1 MAEGEFEVV
10 PIPQVSLAPDQLSR
24 QFLVCNVC
32 NDNYNE
38 DGKHAR
44 LLPCLHALCFECLNK
59 TKVDNQLQ
67 CPIPTCK
74 VTHQLG
80 DLDKTCPRDNTRR
93 DLMDFVKVKRAP
105 SAVCCSVCP
114 SNIAT
119 YRCKQC
125 AEFLCGECQSAH
137 KRVNATKDHVLL
149 EIEKLK
155 QSQDLDAF
163 CRQLTCGEH
172 AGNDLKLYCTK
183 DTCQKPVC
191 MMCAIVSCKE
201 TNGHKIESADT
212 VADAKRQDIKDQ
224 KSSMTKVGKEI
235 QHVTDNVK
243 TEQEKVMNLRKMVE
257 DEIDETFDNL
267 EKIIARGRADLK
279 KTLENCVM
287 TKQDHLKAQERELK
301 KMKSEIEESSKFTEQ
316 ALAYTN
322 AAAFLQV
329 HELLYLKK
337 IKKLSL
343 YSIFYFC
350 LFLILFTD
358 QPNNH
363 EQIENT
369 HGAVLRQGAP

>member
-1 MAEGEFEVV
+1 
-10 PIPQVSLAPDQLSR
+10 
-24 QFLVCNVC
+24 
-32 NDNYNE
+32 
-38 DGKHAR
+38 
-44 LLPCLHALCFECLNK
+44 
-59 TKVDNQLQ
+59 
-67 CPIPTCK
+67 
-74 VTHQLG
+74 
-80 DLDKTCPRDNTRR
+80 
-93 DLMDFVKVKRAP
+93 
-105 SAVCCSVCP
+105 
-114 SNIAT
+114 
-119 YRCKQC
+119 
-125 AEFLCGECQSAH
+125 
-137 KRVNATKDHVLL
+137 
-149 EIEKLK
+149 
-155 QSQDLDAF
+155 
-163 CRQLTCGEH
+163 
-172 AGNDLKLYCTK
+172 
-183 DTCQKPVC
+183 
-191 MMCAIVSCKE
+191 MCAIVSCKE

-235 QHVTDNVK
+235 QQVTDNVK